1 MFEKSDINVDPAS
14 VEDCHW
20 VKTQISKKV
29 IIRFS
34 RGKDINEIRAE
45 KKVEGRN
52 LTSLV
57 INTPIYINGSLCI
70 YYKKLWIKCK
80 KLQSNKLNHAFW
92 TSNSFIKLKVSE
104 NGNIHV
110 ITHDVDLEELFPNNE
125 LIEGIKMV

>member
-1 MFEKSDINVDPAS
+1 MFEKIDINVDPAN

-34 RGKDINEIRAE
+34 RSKDINEIRAK
-45 KKVEGRN
+45 KKVEGKN
-52 LTSLV
+52 LTFLG

-70 YYKKLWIKCK
+70 YYKKLWTKCK
-80 KLQSNKLNHAFW
+80 KLQSNKLIHAFW

-110 ITHDVDLEELFPNNE
+110 IIYDFDLEELFPNNE
-125 LIEGIKMV
+125 LIEDIKMV